1 MSYAAIILAAMIQK
15 DLVKK
20 ELTYE
25 QFADKIGIGRT
36 TVKSLLKGTSN
47 PNLSTIEL
55 VTKEI
60 GRSSL
65 ILHVDNGIFLKLEE
79 ESEQDIRGIQTII
92 ATFLFSESPHFIK
105 FVLENIKD
113 EMIRLRILYN
123 SANK

>member
-1 MSYAAIILAAMIQK
+1 MSYSARILAAMIQK
-15 DLVKK
+15 DLFKK

-25 QFADKIGIGRT
+25 QFADKIGICRT

-47 PNLSTIEL
+47 PNLFTIEL

-65 ILHVDNGIFLKLEE
+65 ILHVDNEILLKLD
-79 ESEQDIRGIQTII
+79 EQTEHDIREIQTIM
-92 ATFLFSESPHFIK
+92 AAFLYTESPHFIK
-105 FVLENIKD
+105 FVLENIKN
-113 EMIRLRILYN
+113 EMIWLRNLYD